1 MKFLSYGVM
10 CYMLLALIWWTVLLS
25 KNNNTIYSKNI
36 ELTKL
41 SEGQKIVDKVSAEQQ
56 YLRNK
61 YMILGEGM
69 VFGISLIIGMWFIQ
83 KAYNKELQNTQNQKN
98 FLLSITHEL
107 KSPIASVNLIT
118 ETLKKRIIP
127 DEKKSDLYDSI
138 LSENHR
144 LEKLINNLLLA
155 TKIES
160 GYTYNFEPCQLNKI
174 IENCKDRISLN
185 HPQAQISLNSIS
197 DPYVSADHEAIVSI
211 FTNLFE
217 NSIKYSERSPSINV
231 SIQDN
236 IKECFIKVSDNG
248 IGIADDEKLK
258 VFNKFYRT
266 GNEDTRKTKGTGL
279 GLYIVHKI
287 VKAHR
292 GDIKISNNP
301 EGGTIFNIT
310 FPKLNFVHS

>member
-10 CYMLLALIWWTVLLS
+10 CYMLLALVWWTVLLS
-25 KNNNTIYSKNI
+25 KNNNTIYSKNM
-36 ELTKL
+36 ELIQL
-41 SEGQKIVDKVSAEQQ
+41 SSDQQMKDAKNVEQQ

-83 KAYNKELQNTQNQKN
+83 KAYNKEIQNTQNQKN

-107 KSPIASVNLIT
+107 KSPIAAVNLIT
-118 ETLKKRIIP
+118 ETLIKRKIP

-144 LEKLINNLLLA
+144 LEKLINNLLMA

-160 GYTYNFEPCQLNKI
+160 GYTYNFEPCQLHEI
-174 IENCKDRISLN
+174 IQKCIDRFLVN
-185 HPQAQISLNSIS
+185 HPEANIKLSSIVN
-197 DPYVSADHEAIVSI
+197 PVILADYESMVSI

-217 NSIKYSERSPSINV
+217 NSIKYSENPS
-231 SIQDN
+231 N
-236 IKECFIKVSDNG
+236 IVVTLNEGSKEWSVKVADNG
-248 IGIADDEKLK
+248 IGISDPEKLK
-258 VFNKFYRT
+258 VFHKFYRT

-287 VKAHR
+287 VNAHH
-292 GDIKISNNP
+292 GDIKISDNP
-301 EGGTIFNIT
+301 GGGTIFTIT
-310 FPKLNFVHS
+310 FPKINLL

>member
-1 MKFLSYGVM
+1 MELIQLSSDQQMKD
-10 CYMLLALIWWTVLLS
+10 A
-25 KNNNTIYSKNI
+25 KN
-36 ELTKL
+36 
-41 SEGQKIVDKVSAEQQ
+41 VEQQ

-83 KAYNKELQNTQNQKN
+83 KAYNKEIQNTQNQKN

-107 KSPIASVNLIT
+107 KSPIAAVNLIT
-118 ETLKKRIIP
+118 ETLIKRKIP

-144 LEKLINNLLLA
+144 LEKLINNLLMA

-160 GYTYNFEPCQLNKI
+160 GYTYNFEPCQLHEI
-174 IENCKDRISLN
+174 IQKCIDRFLVN
-185 HPQAQISLNSIS
+185 HPEANIKLSSIVN
-197 DPYVSADHEAIVSI
+197 PVILADYESMVSI

-217 NSIKYSERSPSINV
+217 NSIKYSENPS
-231 SIQDN
+231 N
-236 IKECFIKVSDNG
+236 IVVTLNEGSKEWSVKVADNG
-248 IGIADDEKLK
+248 IGISDPEKLK
-258 VFNKFYRT
+258 VFHKFYRT

-287 VKAHR
+287 VNAHH
-292 GDIKISNNP
+292 GDIKISDNP
-301 EGGTIFNIT
+301 GGGTIFTIT
-310 FPKLNFVHS
+310 FPKINLL

>member
-10 CYMLLALIWWTVLLS
+10 CYMLLALVWWTVLLS
-25 KNNNTIYSKNI
+25 KNNNTIYSKNM
-36 ELTKL
+36 ELIKL
-41 SEGQKIVDKVSAEQQ
+41 SSDQQMKDAKNVEQQ

-83 KAYNKELQNTQNQKN
+83 KAYNKEIQNTQNQKN

-107 KSPIASVNLIT
+107 KSPIAAVNLIT
-118 ETLKKRIIP
+118 ETLIKRKIP
-127 DEKKSDLYDSI
+127 DEKKSDLYESI

-144 LEKLINNLLLA
+144 LEKLINNLLMA

-160 GYTYNFEPCQLNKI
+160 GYTYNFEPCQLHEI
-174 IENCKDRISLN
+174 IEKCIDRFLVN
-185 HPQAQISLNSIS
+185 HPEANIKLSSIVN
-197 DPYVSADHEAIVSI
+197 PVILADHESMVSI

-217 NSIKYSERSPSINV
+217 NSIKYSEYPS
-231 SIQDN
+231 N
-236 IKECFIKVSDNG
+236 IDVTLKEGSKEWCVKVADNG
-248 IGIADDEKLK
+248 IGISDPEKLK
-258 VFNKFYRT
+258 VFHKFYRT

-287 VKAHR
+287 VNAHH
-292 GDIKISNNP
+292 GDIKISDNP
-301 EGGTIFNIT
+301 GGGTIFTIT
-310 FPKLNFVHS
+310 FPKINLL